1 MIIAIPLDESKE
13 NVCASFGRAPYFLF
27 HDADTNTA
35 ETIINTAAQA
45 QGGAGIKAA
54 QLVADR
60 HAGAVVTVRCG
71 QNAAEVLLA
80 SNMIVYKAAGTSVTE
95 NLAAFS
101 EGKLEKLERFHPGF
115 HGNA

>member
-13 NVCASFGRAPYFLF
+13 NVCVSFGRAPYFLF
-27 HDADTNTA
+27 HDTETNIS
-35 ETIINTAAQA
+35 ETVTNTAAQA

-60 HAGAVVTVRCG
+60 HADVVITVRCG

-80 SNMIVYKAAGTSVTE
+80 ANIAVYKAAGTSAAE
-95 NLAAFS
+95 NLAALS
-101 EGKLEKLERFHPGF
+101 EGKLEKLQSFHPGF
-115 HGNA
+115 HGSK

>member
-13 NVCASFGRAPYFLF
+13 NVCVSFGRAPYFLF
-27 HDADTNTA
+27 HDTGTNTS
-35 ETIINTAAQA
+35 ETVANTAAQA

-60 HAGAVVTVRCG
+60 HAGAAVAVRCG

-80 SNMIVYKAAGTSVTE
+80 ADIIVYKAAGTSVSE
-95 NLAAFS
+95 SLAAFS